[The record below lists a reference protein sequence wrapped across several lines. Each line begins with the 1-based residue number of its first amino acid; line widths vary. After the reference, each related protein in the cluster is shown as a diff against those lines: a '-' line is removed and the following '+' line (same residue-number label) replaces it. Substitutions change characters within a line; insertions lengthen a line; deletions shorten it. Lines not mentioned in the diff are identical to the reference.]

1 MIKALGIAIYLV
13 SLLLHYKWGVNG
25 VAFWVALY
33 HCLQNLG
40 LACICSDAIISKSKY
55 ASIYVV
61 GVVYFSSAFV
71 FYLYAVLT
79 NQLIYFSN
87 SGEAANV
94 LTLLLVIALLVT
106 FFERYVRR
114 GKQ

>member
-1 MIKALGIAIYLV
+1 MLKALGIAIYLV

-33 HCLQNLG
+33 HFLQNLG

-71 FYLYAVLT
+71 FYIYALIT
-79 NQLIYFSN
+79 KQLIYFSN
-87 SGEAANV
+87 CGASGKV
-94 LTLLLVIALLVT
+94 LSWLIIIAIALT
-106 FFERYVRR
+106 SIDCYARR
-114 GKQ
+114 WKQ